1 MAVTVATV
9 HTHKQVNLINELIKN
24 TYPSRKGLFVIF
36 LTNNR
41 VRDG

>member
-1 MAVTVATV
+1 MAKTVAAVYIYT
-9 HTHKQVNLINELIKN
+9 QVNLINELIKN

-36 LTNNR
+36 SAKKR